1 MRRRLPS
8 MLSPSAV
15 VSRLIPVLAL
25 GALLADCQNAERS
38 VAPGLDGPQFSLS
51 ATAGL
56 KGRIVFHSTRAGT
69 FDIFVM
75 NADGSGV
82 TQLTNTTDQDVD
94 AFWSPNGQR
103 IAFNSF
109 DNTVTTLHIVNMNAA
124 ETEDIPLHIDAF

>member
-1 MRRRLPS
+1 MQQLSVVLIVALFFFFQAEDGIRDKLVTGVQTCALPIS
-8 MLSPSAV
+8 
-15 VSRLIPVLAL
+15 
-25 GALLADCQNAERS
+25 
-38 VAPGLDGPQFSLS
+38 
-51 ATAGL
+51 TAGL

-75 NADGSGV
+75 NADGTGV
-82 TQLTNTTDQDVD
+82 TQLTNTTYQDDD